1 MQILLS
7 TNLRDKNYVLQ
18 ILHGHPLPF
27 QFVSEFLKICNV
39 SKFINCGLR
48 EFQVLI
54 DLYIFVLVPLECVFF
69 KGKTRSFLARK
80 VMLQDFSGNKLP
92 INLGFRLF
100 NDLYI
105 SHIKE

>member
-27 QFVSEFLKICNV
+27 QFVSAFLKICNV
-39 SKFINCGLR
+39 SKFIKCGLR

-54 DLYIFVLVPLECVFF
+54 DLYIFVLVPLEGVF
-69 KGKTRSFLARK
+69 LK
-80 VMLQDFSGNKLP
+80 VKLEV
-92 INLGFRLF
+92 
-100 NDLYI
+100 
-105 SHIKE
+105 S